1 MAKAPAKSA
10 KASAKSAKKS
20 AKKAAKPKAKK
31 AAAPKATPEQTVATA
46 GEAQETGGAILHD
59 GQGSFEEAIA
69 SAPELPAGMPPAP
82 DVDDDE
88 EPSVD
93 GPAEAAMDTTPEV
106 SAEPEETI
114 ADEAPAPV
122 PEGASWAERITAA
135 RSAPVR
141 LEDETRTA
149 HVEDEVG
156 TVHLVEEDEE
166 APAMEE
172 IEETRR
178 GAPAVAQA
186 TGDVTIPEQFL
197 TIAIEGQWDDRMER
211 VKPGRMG
218 AALAGS
224 VLLELAV
231 HGKLR
236 VQRDHFVVEEGATG
250 DADLD
255 GFAEQVR
262 ELGPIP
268 TEQVIRRLGRRLTD
282 RIRPWKERA
291 VRRGWLHEER
301 RKFLG
306 LFPRSTTTL
315 LDEEVQGKLQNRLV
329 RMLAGGG
336 NPDVK
341 SIALLGLI
349 QSAGLLGQ
357 MVPSS
362 ALAFNEKRISL
373 LLSGRDPLHYRV
385 DTSVRQVQDLALRT
399 ILADVRRMR

>member
-1 MAKAPAKSA
+1 MANSP
-10 KASAKSAKKS
+10 AKKS
-20 AKKAAKPKAKK
+20 AAKGSKGSPKKAAKPRAKK
-31 AAAPKATPEQTVATA
+31 PAAPPADPPQQPDAPVLADAGDE
-46 GEAQETGGAILHD
+46 GEAGAPILHGD
-59 GQGSFEEAIA
+59 ESPIQPAFDETIRHPV
-69 SAPELPAGMPPAP
+69 PEPA
-82 DVDDDE
+82 DDDE
-88 EPSVD
+88 EAESLQ
-93 GPAEAAMDTTPEV
+93 PAAA
-106 SAEPEETI
+106 
-114 ADEAPAPV
+114 
-122 PEGASWAERITAA
+122 PEGDWAAKVTAA
-135 RSAPVR
+135 RSAPIHYDNDATT
-141 LEDETRTA
+141 L
-149 HVEDEVG
+149 VG
-156 TVHLVEEDEE
+156 QAIEEE
-166 APAMEE
+166 ATGMDTAADDAPLEVTLDEAEAE
-172 IEETRR
+172 QPTRR
-178 GAPAVAQA
+178 APAVAQA
-186 TGDVTIPEQFL
+186 TGDLTIPEQFI

-231 HGKLR
+231 LGKLK
-236 VQRDHFVVEEGATG
+236 VQRDHFVVEEGSTG

-255 GFAEQVR
+255 GFAEQVQ

-268 TEQVIRRLGRRLTD
+268 TEQVVRRLGRRLTD
-282 RIRPWKERA
+282 RIRPWKARA
-291 VRRGWLHEER
+291 ERRGWLREER

-306 LFPRSTTTL
+306 VLPRSTTIL

-341 SIALLGLI
+341 TIALLGLI

-362 ALAFNEKRISL
+362 ALAFNERRISL

-399 ILADVRRMR
+399 ILGDVRKLR